1 MIQYEYPFNERIRT
15 YLRLEHLFGH
25 YAELSVRD
33 TPVDHHYALY
43 SLFEILEITSRS
55 DLKKEIMLDLDRLRH
70 QLAGWRDNPAVAQ
83 GTLDRLMREADVCF
97 RLLEHMPGKIG
108 YSITSNDWLMA
119 LRSRIAIPGGTCEFD
134 LPAYHAW
141 QHLPE
146 TRRKTDLKH
155 WMAGMHPV
163 SDSIRLLLSLVR
175 NGGHTQR
182 MTAQNGQFQL
192 NLPQS
197 RSFQLLQL
205 AVDPVHQ
212 VIPEISANRLLVSVR
227 MMRQD
232 PDGHLALHPIDV
244 SFELTLCA

>member
-141 QHLPE
+141 QHGQSAA
-146 TRRKTDLKH
+146 RRADLQT
-155 WMAGMHPV
+155 WAASLAPMAQAV
-163 SDSIRLLLSLVR
+163 TLLLQILRDSGKPQKVVASA
-175 NGGHTQR
+175 GY
-182 MTAQNGQFQL
+182 FQQT
-192 NLPQS
+192 LPQG
-197 RSFQLLQL
+197 RTFQLLRLRIDESLQL
-205 AVDPVHQ
+205 
-212 VIPEISANRLLVSVR
+212 IPEISGNRLMASVR
-227 MMRQD
+227 LMRQD
-232 PDGHLALHPIDV
+232 ADGKLQVAREDAAFELAL
-244 SFELTLCA
+244 CA